1 MALATYAHV
10 LTTATSNQFGTTEFN
25 VFDEDNY
32 SSYTK
37 EVTTNGITYN
47 SSTGEFTVG
56 STGTYYI
63 IVALQTLVGTNI
75 SGASVTWRIKL
86 NGSEVAGGTFLPTPS
101 GSGTGLYGPEED
113 TFQTVIDATSGQSIT
128 VTIQDNSG
136 SDHNLTAQKNSS
148 IFIYK
153 VENDY
158 GLLTRTANSTGTV
171 DPYNVYATSSG
182 GSVVFESGSGAI
194 VEDASGNGIL
204 KFTENKPALLMHNGF
219 YDGSGNPDVSTEL
232 DVNGFVVNTYTGRKR
247 SDEEP
252 REISIFSAYGFS
264 TNDKA
269 TIKSDTNFQANFAA
283 SGSSAAAIGLHPT
296 NNFSWRTVKSNS
308 NVASAGSEFNIYATG
323 SYSSF
328 SSFGYN
334 TGSSYDSDSGQVT
347 IARDGDYVIFSSN
360 YFECSA
366 DTDISFKVKKNGSE
380 VNNIL
385 FHIDTY
391 TEPAE
396 RSCITLLS
404 SASAGDTV
412 QFFASG
418 TAGNIQTNAGTTF
431 VVVELLADDPPIPP
445 GPPSFNQGSAGSLI
459 SDDFTIN
466 TFAQNTLSVQYDRS
480 GTAQVPF
487 ILGGPGP
494 LRIRGKTTAQVIKPG
509 DKKN

>member
-10 LTTATSNQFGTTEFN
+10 LTTATSNIFDTTEFN

-37 EVTTNGITYN
+37 EATTNGITYD

-63 IVALQTLVGTNI
+63 IAALQTLVGSSITGGN
-75 SGASVTWRIKL
+75 VTWRIKL
-86 NGSEVAGGTFLPTPS
+86 NGSEVASGTFLPSAT
-101 GSGTGLYGPEED
+101 YGQAED
-113 TFQTVIDATSGQSIT
+113 TFQTVINATSGQSIT

-136 SDHNLTAQKNSS
+136 SDHKLSARKNSS

-153 VENDY
+153 AENDY
-158 GLLTRTANSTGTV
+158 GLLTRTADSTGTTTA
-171 DPYNVYATSSG
+171 YNVYATSSG

-194 VEDASGNGIL
+194 VEDASGNGIF
-204 KFTENKPALLMHNGF
+204 KFTETKPALLMHNGF
-219 YDGSGNPDVSTEL
+219 YDGSSGNPDLSTQI
-232 DVNGFVVNTYTGRKR
+232 DVNGFVVNTYTARKR

-252 REISIFSAYGFS
+252 REISVFSAYGFS
-264 TNDKA
+264 ANDKA
-269 TIKSDTNFQANFAA
+269 TISSDTNIYANFAV

-296 NNFSWRTVKSNS
+296 NNFSWRTVQSNS
-308 NVASAGSEFNIYATG
+308 DVATAGSEFNIYATG

-347 IARDGDYVIFSSN
+347 IARDGDYIIFSSN
-360 YFECSA
+360 YFECSV
-366 DTDISFKVKKNGSE
+366 DTDISFKVKKNGVE

-385 FHIDTY
+385 FHIDTA
-391 TEPAE
+391 TEPVE

-418 TAGNIQTNAGTTF
+418 TAGDIQTNTGTTF
-431 VVVELLADDPPIPP
+431 VIAELLADDPPAPP
-445 GPPSFNQGSAGSLI
+445 APPSFNQGSAGALI
-459 SDDFTIN
+459 GDDFTLN
-466 TFAQNTLSVQYDRS
+466 TFAQDTLSAQYDRS

-487 ILGGPGP
+487 ILGQPGP
-494 LRIRGKTTAQVIKPG
+494 LRLRGRTLAQVIKPG

>member
-37 EVTTNGITYN
+37 EATTNGITYN

-63 IVALQTLVGTNI
+63 IAALQTLVGSNI
-75 SGASVTWRIKL
+75 SGANVTWRIKL
-86 NGSEVAGGTFLPTPS
+86 NGSEVAGGTFLPSPT
-101 GSGTGLYGPEED
+101 YGPEED
-113 TFQTVIDATSGQSIT
+113 TFQTVINATLGQSIT
-128 VTIQDNSG
+128 VTIQDNS
-136 SDHNLTAQKNSS
+136 SSNHNLTVQKNSS

-153 VENDY
+153 IENDY
-158 GLLTRTANSTGTV
+158 GLLTRTANSTGTTSQ
-171 DPYNVYATSSG
+171 YNVYATSSG

-194 VEDASGNGIL
+194 IEDSSGNGIL
-204 KFTENKPALLMHNGF
+204 KFTESKPAFLIHNGF
-219 YDGSGNPDVSTEL
+219 YDGPGGSPDVTTEL
-232 DVNGFVVNTYTGRKR
+232 DVNGFVANSYVGRKR

-252 REISIFSAYGFS
+252 REISIFSAFGFDS
-264 TNDKA
+264 DNKV
-269 TIKSDTNFQANFAA
+269 TIKSDTNIFSNFAV
-283 SGSSAAAIGLHPT
+283 SGSSVAAIGLHPT
-296 NNFSWRTVKSNS
+296 NNFSWRTIKSNS

-334 TGSSYDSDSGQVT
+334 TGSSYSSGSGQVT
-347 IARDGDYVIFSSN
+347 IARDGDYIILSSN
-360 YFECSA
+360 YFECSV

-385 FHIDTY
+385 FHIDTSN
-391 TEPAE
+391 EPAE
-396 RSCITLLS
+396 RSCITLLP

-418 TAGNIQTNAGTTF
+418 TAGNIQANVGTTF
-431 VVVELLADDPPIPP
+431 VIAELLTDDPPAPS
-445 GPPSFNQGSAGSLI
+445 GPPSFNQSVAGSLI

-487 ILGGPGP
+487 ILGQPGP
-494 LRIRGKTTAQVIKPG
+494 LRIRNRSLAQVIKTG